1 MNKTAFI
8 LFSTDRQN
16 KAIANFP
23 RETIALL
30 KPNYDKGFFF
40 IMTHPIYTESALA
53 NLSAAEL
60 KQIASEL
67 GAAPTGDERDFWR
80 KCILFH
86 QSNIT
91 KAFSEIPTALIE
103 EKTLHLGLTH

>member
-30 KPNYDKGFFF
+30 KPNYYEGFFS
-40 IMTHPIYTESALA
+40 IIWHI
-53 NLSAAEL
+53 
-60 KQIASEL
+60 
-67 GAAPTGDERDFWR
+67 
-80 KCILFH
+80 
-86 QSNIT
+86 QSIQ
-91 KAFSEIPTALIE
+91 SL
-103 EKTLHLGLTH
+103 L